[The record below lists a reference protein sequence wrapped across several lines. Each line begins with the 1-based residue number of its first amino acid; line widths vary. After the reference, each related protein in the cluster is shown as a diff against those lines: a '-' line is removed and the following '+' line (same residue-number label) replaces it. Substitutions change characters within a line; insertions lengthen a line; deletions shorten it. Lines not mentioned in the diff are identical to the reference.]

1 MIKEYDM
8 ETEALNMIK
17 EYDMETEAL
26 KLCGYAKKVVENLSL
41 DGHDIS
47 VMDLLDTLAQD
58 GLTLQ
63 VSEENLASITYFQLG
78 MFNIFK
84 DKSLCLI
91 DLSEA

>member
-1 MIKEYDM
+1 MIKEY
-8 ETEALNMIK
+8 N
-17 EYDMETEAL
+17 METEAL
-26 KLCGYAKKVVENLSL
+26 KLCGYAKKVVETLSL

-47 VMDLLDTLAQD
+47 VMDFLDILAQD

-78 MFNIFK
+78 MFNLFQ
-84 DKSLCLI
+84 DKSLCLV